1 MDEKLLKAQ
10 EVMGVAHETNEPE
23 IKYERKEKGLYEK
36 ATRKPVL
43 ITEDNKMMLN
53 D

>member
-10 EVMGVAHETNEPE
+10 ELLGTEKQDNEPE
-23 IKYERKEKGLYEK
+23 VRYERKEKGLYEK
-36 ATRKPVL
+36 TTRKPVL
-43 ITEDNKMMLN
+43 ITEDNKIMLN